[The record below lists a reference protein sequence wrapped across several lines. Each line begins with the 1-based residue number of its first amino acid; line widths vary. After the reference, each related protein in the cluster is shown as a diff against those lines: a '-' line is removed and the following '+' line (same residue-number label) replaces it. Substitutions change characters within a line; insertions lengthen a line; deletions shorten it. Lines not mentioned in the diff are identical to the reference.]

1 MVWVVPA
8 ERAGIVMSD
17 AATSHP
23 AEIKTLRQA
32 YAALNRGDVP
42 GFLECLD
49 PRIERVEQ
57 FGFPTDATYR
67 GLDAVRAHVEAGRG
81 TWAEGACEPQRFLVS
96 GDKVVVFAHVRVR
109 VKNETQ
115 WREGDT
121 FDVFTFRGGMITEF
135 HSYLD
140 QGRALAWAGVK
151 AGVSGV

>member
-1 MVWVVPA
+1 MSEPA
-8 ERAGIVMSD
+8 ITD
-17 AATSHP
+17 T
-23 AEIKTLRQA
+23 AEIETLRRA

-42 GFLECLD
+42 GFLVCLD
-49 PRIERVEQ
+49 PQIERVEQ
-57 FGFPTDATYR
+57 FGFSTDATYR

-81 TWAEGACEPQRFLVS
+81 TWAEGTCEPQRFLVS

-109 VKNETQ
+109 VKHETQ

-121 FDVFTFRGGMITEF
+121 FDVFTFRAGKVAEF

-140 QGRALAWAGVK
+140 QSRALAWAGVQ